1 MPVGPPKTGGSWWR
15 DLTECGPL
23 EKGMANHFNL
33 IHPIK
38 YLPYFYLF
46 HSHHSRE
53 LSIIS
58 ALNSVYSIH
67 SSTSSYLDLCHYST
81 KTVAFP
87 IIDDIY
93 NKCLLN
99 SSCGRS
105 TVLGAGGTPVNR
117 SKWGPSSESLL
128 SNRRDLII

>member
-1 MPVGPPKTGGSWWR
+1 MPVGQPKTGGSWWR

-93 NKCLLN
+93 IVKSNRCFSYLPNLAISDIINHIILLEK
-99 SSCGRS
+99 
-105 TVLGAGGTPVNR
+105 LF
-117 SKWGPSSESLL
+117 SLL
-128 SNRRDLII
+128 F